1 MQLIG
6 VKEFIE
12 EFKQPFDKIAKVT
25 KIAKKA
31 IREKGESTKDKELL
45 KEEIDL
51 VIAEWDRK
59 IERGIKVQNDL
70 CQFEIKSNPNAILG
84 VYNKIEEVDYQCD
97 KKDLILENNK
107 TYLERFLYSNKYKIQ
122 GYADKIEIK
131 RSTINITDNKVV
143 ENIYRTSSF
152 KTDTGFQVKGIK
164 MGEPLDN
171 LDDCNYYHFV
181 LQLSLYMYLAWES
194 NKHLKIGKLFI
205 RHIKMNDRDKKTSDE
220 LIEVPYLKKEVM
232 KMLKYKQLNES

>member
-1 MQLIG
+1 MELIG
-6 VKEFIE
+6 VKNFIE
-12 EFKQPFDKIAKVT
+12 EFKQPFDRIEKAT

-31 IREKGESTKDKELL
+31 LSAKGESSKNKELL
-45 KEEIDL
+45 KEEMDL

-59 IERGIKVQNDL
+59 RERGIKVQKDL
-70 CQFEIKSNPNAILG
+70 CELEMKNNNNAILG
-84 VYNKIEEVDYQCD
+84 TYNKIEDVDYQCD

-107 TYLERFLYSNKYKIQ
+107 TYLERFLYSNKYKIK

-131 RSTINITDNKVV
+131 RSTINIIDNKVV
-143 ENIYRTSSF
+143 DVIYRTSSY

-171 LDDCNYYHFV
+171 LDDCSYNEFV

-205 RHIKMNDRDKKTSDE
+205 RHIKMNDKDKKTSDE